1 MSKKLLNKFYNYTIQ
16 DNSGF
21 KIAIGDLVVS
31 VACHNYLDAYN
42 KMNENGIAGSDISIE
57 KMPSDLM
64 AFTFDGNNTEVAV
77 FNQKT
82 GEYVTDEFTD
92 LADDYD
98 NIAYGVSSLELI
110 EILVNVKNYEK

>member
-1 MSKKLLNKFYNYTIQ
+1 M
-16 DNSGF
+16 
-21 KIAIGDLVVS
+21 VS
-31 VACHNYLDAYN
+31 VACHNHLDAYD
-42 KMNENGIAGSDISIE
+42 KMNGNGIAGSNISIE
-57 KMPSDLM
+57 KMPSNLM

-82 GEYVTDEFTD
+82 GEYVTNEFTD

-98 NIAYGVSSLELI
+98 NIAYGVIPSELI

>member
-1 MSKKLLNKFYNYTIQ
+1 MSKKLLDKFYDYTIQ
-16 DNSGF
+16 DNSSF

-31 VACHNYLDAYN
+31 VACHNYLDAYDE
-42 KMNENGIAGSDISIE
+42 MNGNGIVGSNISIE

-64 AFTFDGNNTEVAV
+64 AFTFYGNNTEVAV

>member
-1 MSKKLLNKFYNYTIQ
+1 
-16 DNSGF
+16 
-21 KIAIGDLVVS
+21 
-31 VACHNYLDAYN
+31 
-42 KMNENGIAGSDISIE
+42 MNGNGIAGSNISIE

-82 GEYVTDEFTD
+82 GEYVTNEFTD

-98 NIAYGVSSLELI
+98 NIAYGVIPSELI

>member
-1 MSKKLLNKFYNYTIQ
+1 
-16 DNSGF
+16 
-21 KIAIGDLVVS
+21 
-31 VACHNYLDAYN
+31 
-42 KMNENGIAGSDISIE
+42 MNGNGIAGSNINIE

-82 GEYVTDEFTD
+82 GEYVTNEFTD

-98 NIAYGVSSLELI
+98 NIAYGVIPSELI
-110 EILVNVKNYEK
+110 EIFVNVKNYKK